1 MPALHPPSPDYP
13 SQPVLV
19 GMPGTDDLFIC
30 LFSTEEKLRQSFAD
44 FNIDFEKIVV
54 IIDGPTFLESIK
66 EDIAR
71 TKRPYEL
78 RIAVD
83 PFKVPE
89 TGRVRFREIWIGE
102 N

>member
-1 MPALHPPSPDYP
+1 MPALYLM

-30 LFSTEEKLRQSFAD
+30 LFSTEEKLRTSFAD
-44 FNIDFEKIVV
+44 FHIEFEKIVV
-54 IIDGPTFLESIK
+54 IMDGHVFIESIK

-71 TKRPYEL
+71 QKRPYEL

-83 PFKVPE
+83 PHK
-89 TGRVRFREIWIGE
+89 TDRGTVRFQEIWIGE